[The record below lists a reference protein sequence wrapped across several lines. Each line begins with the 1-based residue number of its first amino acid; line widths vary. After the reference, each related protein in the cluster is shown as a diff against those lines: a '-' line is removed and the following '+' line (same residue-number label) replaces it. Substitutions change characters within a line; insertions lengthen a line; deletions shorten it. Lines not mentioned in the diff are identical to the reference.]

1 MGERREHPLVDVKL
15 PNFSRLGNQKNA
27 PLHIFP
33 IFLAVFS
40 CYLTLC
46 AIKKCILLR
55 EIGRVVDVARLYKAI
70 GDAWYTYANTPEGKA
85 HLAES
90 GHSIADIMRE
100 AGFKVGSLV
109 AQAKATAQQQIQT
122 IEASN
127 WQPAIEEEL
136 DALLEDIEA
145 EEQLSEIN
153 QQEANQPTTIPAEE
167 SITGQEI
174 TIEPEPRSFGEASL
188 GVERPETGSDEAGTT
203 PEPPPA
209 ALLLSLIASG
219 KAKTQDFARFFRDTP
234 SITEAQAT
242 ELGIRPL
249 TQRGNPT
256 ATYTQGRL
264 IAANLTPR
272 QFEDYLNGKLKGKAL
287 KQALTPQPAAPTN
300 FSIKAVQEMQNVH
313 NCVQELSSGEDGTLR
328 NTAWGHD
335 IIVPHGRIG
344 KKGYWS
350 EPHAR
355 KTPFAWIYRR

>member
-1 MGERREHPLVDVKL
+1 M
-15 PNFSRLGNQKNA
+15 
-27 PLHIFP
+27 
-33 IFLAVFS
+33 
-40 CYLTLC
+40 
-46 AIKKCILLR
+46 
-55 EIGRVVDVARLYKAI
+55 VDVARLYKAI

-85 HLAES
+85 HLANGGAS
-90 GHSIADIMRE
+90 FADLLRT

-127 WQPAIEEEL
+127 WQPAIEDEL

-145 EEQLSEIN
+145 EEQLSELN

-167 SITGQEI
+167 SITGQPI
-174 TIEPEPRSFGEASL
+174 TIEPQQEEPIVNSQSSI
-188 GVERPETGSDEAGTT
+188 VNP
-203 PEPPPA
+203 
-209 ALLLSLIASG
+209 LLSLIASG
-219 KAKTQDFARFFRDTP
+219 KAKTQDFARFFRDNP

-256 ATYTQGRL
+256 ATYPQGRL
-264 IAANLTPR
+264 IAAKLTPR
-272 QFEDYLNGKLKGKAL
+272 QFEDYLNGKLKGKLKGKAL
-287 KQALTPQPAAPTN
+287 KQALTPQPSASAN

-328 NTAWGHD
+328 NTALGHD

-344 KKGYWS
+344 KKGYGVNHMHEKRLLHGFTEDEAAFIIVCAMKAAATDTSPAKQENSLWFERYGIRAVVAQNS
-350 EPHAR
+350 PDDAR
-355 KTPFAWIYRR
+355 PLTGFIWNTKGGKESG